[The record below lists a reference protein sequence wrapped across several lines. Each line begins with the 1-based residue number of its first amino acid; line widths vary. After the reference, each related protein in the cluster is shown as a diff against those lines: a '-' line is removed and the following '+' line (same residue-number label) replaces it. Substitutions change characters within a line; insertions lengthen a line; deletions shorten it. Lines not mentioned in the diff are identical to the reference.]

1 MRHGRPVHEEEQEES
16 AFVSMT
22 DMMVGFL
29 FIVMLVMVF
38 FATQFREENVVDR
51 RLYEDL
57 MTRHVELRKRHEA
70 LRERIARLE
79 ETIAALQARIA
90 SLENVRKENAR
101 LRSEKTR
108 LQKRVTA
115 LKDRLQ
121 ALEKRLLE
129 LIRRLK
135 TRDPLEEYLARAIQ
149 LRRQLVEDMRRRIK
163 SLYPDLQ
170 VEVSPEGDALRF
182 QGEGLF
188 ELGSAALRPRARRII
203 RDLARTLD
211 KSLVCHRAAGGKS
224 GTLHPPGPDGF
235 WRNAA
240 YGFASG
246 HLSQPAQP
254 AGHGRGRLWRNASGR
269 AYGRQ
274 RERAA
279 QPADRSA
286 YHALHA
292 WHTAGARGAC
302 QTPEERYRHD
312 RHGRVGRPQEAEA
325 CACESRRT
333 AMKLNEAVK
342 RMHDTYFPAP
352 PEPVHLKRAAKKI
365 RDAWPELQDLPPDDR
380 NRRQILED
388 FLTRIEHWEWQD
400 ALIENS
406 CRKNAMKSYATS
418 F

>member
-1 MRHGRPVHEEEQEES
+1 MRHGPPVHEEEQEES

-38 FATQFREENVVDR
+38 FAIQFREENVVDR

-57 MTRHVELRKRHEA
+57 MTRHVELRKRYEA
-70 LRERIARLE
+70 LHERIARLE

-101 LRSEKTR
+101 LRSEKAR

-115 LKDRLQ
+115 LKDRVQ
-121 ALEKRLLE
+121 ALEQRLLE

-211 KSLVCHRAAGGKS
+211 KSLVCH
-224 GTLHPPGPDGF
+224 T
-235 WRNAA
+235 RNALA
-240 YGFASG
+240 
-246 HLSQPAQP
+246 
-254 AGHGRGRLWRNASGR
+254 
-269 AYGRQ
+269 
-274 RERAA
+274 
-279 QPADRSA
+279 
-286 YHALHA
+286 
-292 WHTAGARGAC
+292 T
-302 QTPEERYRHD
+302 
-312 RHGRVGRPQEAEA
+312 
-325 CACESRRT
+325 SRRC
-333 AMKLNEAVK
+333 
-342 RMHDTYFPAP
+342 
-352 PEPVHLKRAAKKI
+352 
-365 RDAWPELQDLPPDDR
+365 PDR
-380 NRRQILED
+380 G
-388 FLTRIEHWEWQD
+388 D
-400 ALIENS
+400 ALIEAVQVEGHTDTVGPPEVNLELS
-406 CRKNAMKSYATS
+406 TRRALTAFGEMLRTVSRLAIYRNQRNQPVMAVAGYGEMRLAVPTADNVNEPRNRRIDLRIMLYMPSTRQELEALVKRLKQDTGTTSAAVSIDRRKQRHAPAKTGGR
-418 F
+418 